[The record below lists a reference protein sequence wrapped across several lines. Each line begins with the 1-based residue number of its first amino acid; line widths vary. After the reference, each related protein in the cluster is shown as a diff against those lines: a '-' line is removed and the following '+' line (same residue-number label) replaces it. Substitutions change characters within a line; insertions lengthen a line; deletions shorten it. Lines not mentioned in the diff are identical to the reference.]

1 MPTILEPS
9 VTANQELIVPLLLD
23 TISSMEQNEELT
35 AFSRRMHEICDDMK
49 LPKHGRQSEL
59 AKVFSVSQKGA
70 RKWLE
75 AESFPRWEHVIR
87 ITEWANVT
95 IEWLMSG
102 RGTKRLEELYPSMAI
117 AHVAKV
123 MQAMEPE
130 QQYLVARLADQVKK
144 PDDATVDLENRQNS
158 ATGTSGQ

>member
-1 MPTILEPS
+1 
-9 VTANQELIVPLLLD
+9 
-23 TISSMEQNEELT
+23 MEQNEELI

-87 ITEWANVT
+87 ITQWANVT

-102 RGTKRLEELYPSMAI
+102 RGAKRIDELYPSMAI

-144 PDDATVDLENRQNS
+144 PDDAAVDSKNEPNS
-158 ATGTSGQ
+158 ATGTG

>member
-1 MPTILEPS
+1 MDE
-9 VTANQELIVPLLLD
+9 NQ
-23 TISSMEQNEELT
+23 ELT

-49 LPKHGRQSEL
+49 LPAYGRQSEM
-59 AKVFSVSQKGA
+59 AKLFNVSQKGA

-75 AESFPRWEHVIR
+75 AESFPRWEHIIR
-87 ITEWANVT
+87 ITEWAGVT

-102 RGTKRLEELYPSMAI
+102 RGPKTTEQLYPTRAI
-117 AHVAKV
+117 AHVAEV

-144 PDDATVDLENRQNS
+144 SDEPPSGDENSLANG
-158 ATGTSGQ
+158 TGK